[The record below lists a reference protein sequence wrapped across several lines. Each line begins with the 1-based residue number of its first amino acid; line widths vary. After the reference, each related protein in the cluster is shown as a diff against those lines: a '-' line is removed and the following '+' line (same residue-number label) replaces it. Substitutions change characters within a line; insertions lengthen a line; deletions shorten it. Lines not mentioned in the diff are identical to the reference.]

1 MVLLVLDSRYSSPCV
16 TFLLH
21 LVLCRTSL
29 TALFCLLVREF
40 YGTRYPGGFL
50 FLRLFVERFSLPWQL
65 ENTEELPILSHK
77 QEKKKKI
84 LRKH

>member
-1 MVLLVLDSRYSSPCV
+1 
-16 TFLLH
+16 
-21 LVLCRTSL
+21 
-29 TALFCLLVREF
+29 
-40 YGTRYPGGFL
+40 
-50 FLRLFVERFSLPWQL
+50 VERFSLPWQL